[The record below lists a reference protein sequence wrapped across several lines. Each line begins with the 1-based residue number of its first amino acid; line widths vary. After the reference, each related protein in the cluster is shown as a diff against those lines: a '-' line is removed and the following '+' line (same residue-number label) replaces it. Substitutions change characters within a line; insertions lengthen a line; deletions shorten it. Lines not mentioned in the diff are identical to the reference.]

1 MKHLK
6 RLCLF
11 VFVLFFAGNGYAQK
25 IELISGDLNALK
37 GEKGIDFA
45 FTYDSIMMGK
55 GKTETEY
62 VAKKTEEYNKKTPGK
77 GDEWAK
83 AWKEDRETKYQPA
96 FTKTFEEYSALKMT
110 ANAKYT
116 LIFKTTF
123 IEPGFNIMVHQEPAR
138 ISGQAWVVE
147 TANKSHVIA
156 KLSVEK
162 APGRGYF
169 GSEFD
174 TGERITEA
182 YESAGRGLGYY
193 FRGKM

>member
-1 MKHLK
+1 MKHLN
-6 RLCLF
+6 RFFLF
-11 VFVLFFAGNGYAQK
+11 VFALFMAAPCFAQK

-55 GKTETEY
+55 GKTEAEY

-77 GDEWAK
+77 GDAWAK

-96 FTKTFEEYSALKMT
+96 FTKVFEEYSALKMT

-123 IEPGFNIMVHQEPAR
+123 IEPGFNMMVHQEPAR

-156 KLSVEK
+156 KLSCEK

-182 YESAGRGLGYY
+182 YESAGRALGYY

>member
-6 RLCLF
+6 TF
-11 VFVLFFAGNGYAQK
+11 YIIAFVLLTCASGIAQK
-25 IELISGDLNALK
+25 IELISGDLTVLK
-37 GEKGIDFA
+37 GEKDIDFA

-77 GDEWAK
+77 GDAWAK

-96 FTKTFEEYSALKMT
+96 FTKNFEEYSTLKMT

-123 IEPGFNIMVHQEPAR
+123 IEPGFNMMVHQEPAR
-138 ISGQAWVVE
+138 ISGQVWVVE
-147 TANKSHVIA
+147 TSNKSHVIA
-156 KLSVEK
+156 KLNCEK
-162 APGRGYF
+162 APGRGWF
-169 GSEFD
+169 GSEYD

>member
-1 MKHLK
+1 
-6 RLCLF
+6 
-11 VFVLFFAGNGYAQK
+11 
-25 IELISGDLNALK
+25 
-37 GEKGIDFA
+37 
-45 FTYDSIMMGK
+45 MMGK

-62 VAKKTEEYNKKTPGK
+62 VAKKTEDYNKKTPGK
-77 GDEWAK
+77 GDAWAK

-96 FTKTFEEYSALKMT
+96 FTKTFEEYSTLKMT

-123 IEPGFNIMVHQEPAR
+123 IEPGFNMMVHQEPAR

-156 KLSVEK
+156 KLLVEK

-169 GSEFD
+169 GSEYD